1 MPFFLCCW
9 VQRIRLYSYLGDQKS
24 TLAPKGM
31 FSILYT
37 ILKSQSIFL
46 KTYGAFHGYV
56 CDQSYKKF
64 PKICFIKPIWKS
76 QIWANEHKTFN
87 PILNL
92 HKYASI
98 RFLVTCHC
106 YLQKKLPRLRV
117 WRLCGQGFW
126 INAAS
131 GNISVKYTKR
141 DMNVDL

>member
-1 MPFFLCCW
+1 MQICEGQLSNHSQTKLHRGGFDPLYWAYNINLIGRIFNFTDLCP
-9 VQRIRLYSYLGDQKS
+9 
-24 TLAPKGM
+24 LA
-31 FSILYT
+31 I
-37 ILKSQSIFL
+37 
-46 KTYGAFHGYV
+46 GAFHVYV
-56 CDQSYKKF
+56 CDQSYNKF